1 MRRGGSTV
9 TFHDEATKHSSSWY
23 NNKLD
28 RKCKAIVVNKPET
41 ENKPP
46 DKPRK
51 QGVHIK

>member
-1 MRRGGSTV
+1 MRRGGSTKV
-9 TFHDEATKHSSSWY
+9 FHKQHSSSWY
-23 NNKLD
+23 NHELD

-51 QGVHIK
+51 PGKQIG